1 MVFSE
6 PLYVSAY
13 EEKDDMDISMDPAIF
28 AYDDEVTIKKEE
40 LEEVRYRGFV
50 VKQVSAE
57 QMAMI
62 QSVGDASSG
71 FLSVFMSTNVFLS
84 IFMIQLL

>member
-1 MVFSE
+1 M
-6 PLYVSAY
+6 YVSAY
-13 EEKDDMDISMDPAIF
+13 EEKDDMEISMDPAIF

-40 LEEVRYRGFV
+40 VEEVRYRGFV

-71 FLSVFMSTNVFLS
+71 FLSVFMSTNVFMS

>member
-1 MVFSE
+1 ME
-6 PLYVSAY
+6 
-13 EEKDDMDISMDPAIF
+13 ISMDPAIF

-40 LEEVRYRGFV
+40 VEEVRYRGFV

-71 FLSVFMSTNVFLS
+71 FLSVFMSTNVFMS